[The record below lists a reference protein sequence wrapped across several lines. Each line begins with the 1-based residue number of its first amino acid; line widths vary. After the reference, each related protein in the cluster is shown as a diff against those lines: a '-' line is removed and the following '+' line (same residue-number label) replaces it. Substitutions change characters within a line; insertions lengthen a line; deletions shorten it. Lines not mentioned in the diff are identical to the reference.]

1 VFTTLLFI
9 VSGAVLVVAAELFTN
24 AVEWA
29 GYRLRLGAGATG
41 SLLAAIGTALPE
53 TFVPVIALLTAAPSA
68 DAVATGAVLGAPFLL
83 MTVATAAMGAAVAL
97 RRRKPVLIIA
107 PQQARQ
113 DLGVF
118 LGGFC
123 AALLCIVLPSAARL
137 VIGVGLLATYAAHVA
152 VTLRRAVPEEEMPEP
167 LHILRWRPSAGE
179 PHPAFIAL
187 QLMLGVALLVV
198 ASELFVH
205 ALDGAAA
212 ALHVPALILAIIVV
226 PLATELPESLNSV
239 LWVRSDDDGLAFG
252 NIAGSAAFQAT
263 VLGFVGVVF
272 TTWRPNA
279 GGIIGALLTIGA
291 GIVLLAVLWRGR
303 ARGVVLM
310 LAFVPWLAFV
320 IAQAVTGGHLG
331 G

>member
-1 VFTTLLFI
+1 MFTVLLFV
-9 VSGAVLVVAAELFTN
+9 VSGVVLVVAAELFTN

-29 GYRLRLGAGATG
+29 GYRLRLGEGATG

-53 TFVPVIALLTAAPSA
+53 TIVPVVALIAAAPSA

-97 RRRKPVLIIA
+97 RRRKPSLLIA
-107 PQQARQ
+107 PRQVRQ

-118 LGGFC
+118 LGAFS
-123 AALLCIVLPSAARL
+123 AALLCIVLPRPAR
-137 VIGVGLLATYAAHVA
+137 VGVGVLLLVAYGGHVIA
-152 VTLRRAVPEEEMPEP
+152 TLRGSVPNEELPEP
-167 LHILRWRPSAGE
+167 LHIVRWHESAKA
-179 PHPAFIAL
+179 PHAIAIAL
-187 QLMLGVALLVV
+187 QLLIAVALLVV

-205 ALDGAAA
+205 ALDSAAT
-212 ALHVPALILAIIVV
+212 ALGIPALILAIIVV

-263 VLGFVGVVF
+263 ILGFVGVVF
-272 TTWRPNA
+272 TTWKPST
-279 GGIIGALLTIGA
+279 GGVIGAVLTLASAAGLL
-291 GIVLLAVLWRGR
+291 VLLRHGR
-303 ARGVVLM
+303 ARGIVLM
-310 LAFVPWLAFV
+310 LAGLPWLAFV
-320 IAQAVTGGHLG
+320 VAQGITGGHLG